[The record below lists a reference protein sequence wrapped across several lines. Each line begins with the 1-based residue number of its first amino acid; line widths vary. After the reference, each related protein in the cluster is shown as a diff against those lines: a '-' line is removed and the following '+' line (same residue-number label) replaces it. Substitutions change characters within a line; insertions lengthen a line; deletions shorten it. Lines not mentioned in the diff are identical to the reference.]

1 MNANQLAETLHM
13 DYKTVRHHLS
23 VLLKNRLIVGEGEGY
38 GTMYFISPELEQ
50 AYDEFMKIWSRL
62 HQE

>member
-1 MNANQLAETLHM
+1 
-13 DYKTVRHHLS
+13 VRHHLS
-23 VLLKNRLIVGEGEGY
+23 ILLKNRLIVGEGEGY